1 MALYDVGAPVLQL
14 DFGAALGAA
23 KEATSGVFVYPRVST
38 CHGDTK
44 LRDMGQHIRTQG
56 KEAALIKTQC

>member
-23 KEATSGVFVYPRVST
+23 KEATSGVFTREFQRATVTLNCGTWAST
-38 CHGDTK
+38 FALKGKK
-44 LRDMGQHIRTQG
+44 LH
-56 KEAALIKTQC
+56 